1 MINQSFVFDGIVY
14 YGNTT
19 IGVSLNRKRFLRKP
33 KTRFVSSFRLL
44 NCIYKPW
51 MVERQTKLGDTYRA
65 LTEET
70 KFTPQLSLLSKE
82 TCIAYTL
89 PFQEIALPCV
99 DSEGKTVGTLNL
111 LSLFIPYS
119 LRKSY
124 LERPPLMHMA
134 AVIGDIP
141 LLKRAVDVENRGEIW
156 DFNVRISWLY
166 HVEHESTRDCSS
178 LSPEAS
184 IRVPRAASR
193 TTHI

>member
-19 IGVSLNRKRFLRKP
+19 ISVSLNRKRFLRKP
-33 KTRFVSSFRLL
+33 KTQFVSSFRLL

-51 MVERQTKLGDTYRA
+51 MVERRTKLGDTYRA

-70 KFTPQLSLLSKE
+70 KFTPQLPLLSKE

-99 DSEGKTVGTLNL
+99 DSEGRTVGTLNL

-156 DFNVRISWLY
+156 DFNVCPSWFY
-166 HVEHESTRDCSS
+166 HVEYEPSRDCSS
-178 LSPEAS
+178 LSPEES
-184 IRVPRAASR
+184 VRVPRATPR
-193 TTHI
+193 TTHV

>member
-19 IGVSLNRKRFLRKP
+19 ISVSLNRKRFLRKP
-33 KTRFVSSFRLL
+33 KTQFVSSFRLL
-44 NCIYKPW
+44 NCVYKPW
-51 MVERQTKLGDTYRA
+51 MVERRTKLGDTYRA

-70 KFTPQLSLLSKE
+70 KFTPQISLLDKE
-82 TCIAYTL
+82 MRIAYTL
-89 PFQEIALPCV
+89 PFQEITLPCV
-99 DSEGKTVGTLNL
+99 DSEGRTIGTLNL

-156 DFNVRISWLY
+156 DFNVRL
-166 HVEHESTRDCSS
+166 
-178 LSPEAS
+178 L
-184 IRVPRAASR
+184 
-193 TTHI
+193 